1 MARMDTTDTIDT
13 TDTTTDNAPST
24 TSRSHFLRQ
33 AGLGAAGLALTGA
46 LPAALNPGRAHA
58 ALSFANGSLNVSYW
72 TNVVPKKYL
81 QAVFDGFA
89 KQNNVSVKYNALPA
103 VFGDDVQKLTTALSS
118 GYTGYDVLWLDDFM
132 TGTFS
137 TAGWLEPLA
146 VCRRERVFAR
156 DSALG
161 GRFEA
166 ETRTADAIL
175 PFHSTIN
182 EVVKLLSDRLLE
194 GTIPSEI
201 QKSVPPATIKLS
213 TYNGHLYRMPGN
225 AGDVIFF
232 YRKDLFDQAGL
243 SVPKT
248 WADIVKAGKALT
260 KGGRYG
266 IGFAGKNGNTELFNE
281 MCYWMGQAGA
291 DPLHLKTSGAR
302 AALKFVYDML
312 NTYKI
317 MPPDTVTADYT
328 SLQTAFL
335 DSRFAM
341 WPVWDG
347 FYGAFQADPKMS
359 KPGKL
364 AISVPPRGPVN
375 NTSITA
381 SWGWAI
387 SKYSKNKDLA
397 AKFIR
402 YATQSTPEELLV
414 KTGSAPARTSVL
426 SIPSVEKTL
435 RQAPYLALYARQNLT
450 HSRPI
455 TGQAQ
460 RISDAFETVVNQYL
474 NKKISLDDTINQ
486 GQQRIDQILQN
497 S

>member
-1 MARMDTTDTIDT
+1 MTHDDKTHDDSKSVPAS
-13 TDTTTDNAPST
+13 PS
-24 TSRSHFLRQ
+24 RGHFLRQ
-33 AGLGAAGLALTGA
+33 AGLGATGLALGGA
-46 LPAALNPGRAHA
+46 LPGLLNPTGAHA
-58 ALSFANGSLNVSYW
+58 ALSFASGKLNVSYW

-81 QAVFDGFA
+81 QAMFDGFA
-89 KQNNVSVKYNALPA
+89 KKNNIAITYNALPA

-137 TAGWLEPLA
+137 TAGWLDPLESIIP
-146 VCRRERVFAR
+146 RELQQTV
-156 DSALG
+156 
-161 GRFEA
+161 
-166 ETRTADAIL
+166 
-175 PFHSTIN
+175 
-182 EVVKLLSDRLLE
+182 
-194 GTIPSEI
+194 PS
-201 QKSVPPATIKLS
+201 ATIKLS

-232 YRKDLFDQAGL
+232 YRKDLFDKAGL
-243 SVPKT
+243 SVPRT

-281 MCYWMGQAGA
+281 MSYWMGQAGA
-291 DPLHLKTSGAR
+291 DPLHLKTAGAR
-302 AALKFVYDML
+302 TALKFVYDML

-328 SLQTAFL
+328 SLQAGFL

-347 FYGAFQADPKMS
+347 FYGAFQSDPRLAA
-359 KPGKL
+359 PGRL
-364 AISVPPRGPVN
+364 AISVPPHGPVN
-375 NTSITA
+375 NKTITA

-387 SKYSKNKDLA
+387 SKYSKNKDMA
-397 AKFIR
+397 AKFIE
-402 YATQSTPEELLV
+402 YAVGSTPEELLV
-414 KTGSAPARTSVL
+414 RTGSAPARTSVL

-435 RQAPYLALYARQNLT
+435 HQAPYLQLYAKQNLT
-450 HSRPI
+450 TSRPI

-460 RISDAFETVVNQYL
+460 RVSDAFETVINQYL
-474 NKKISLDDTINQ
+474 NKKITLDAAITE
-486 GQQRIDQILQN
+486 GQQRIDQVLQN

>member
-1 MARMDTTDTIDT
+1 MADANTTDTAAE
-13 TDTTTDNAPST
+13 NVPAT
-24 TSRSHFLRQ
+24 TSRGTFLRRT
-33 AGLGAAGLALTGA
+33 GRGAAGLALAGA
-46 LPAALNPGRAHA
+46 LPAALNHGGGLATV
-58 ALSFANGSLNVSYW
+58 SFASGSLNVSYW
-72 TNVVPKKYL
+72 TNVTPLKDL
-81 QAVFDGFA
+81 QAVFNGFA
-89 KQNNVSVKYNALPA
+89 KSSGVNVVYNPLPA

-137 TAGWLEPLA
+137 NAGWLEPLETI
-146 VCRRERVFAR
+146 VPRE
-156 DSALG
+156 
-161 GRFEA
+161 
-166 ETRTADAIL
+166 T
-175 PFHSTIN
+175 
-182 EVVKLLSDRLLE
+182 
-194 GTIPSEI
+194 
-201 QKSVPPATIKLS
+201 QMSVPPATIKLS
-213 TYNGHLYRMPGN
+213 TYNGHLYRVPGN
-225 AGDVIFF
+225 AGDVLFF
-232 YRKDLFDQAGL
+232 YRKDLFAKAGL
-243 SVPKT
+243 SVPQT
-248 WADIVKAGKALT
+248 WNDIVKAGKALT

-291 DPLHLKTSGAR
+291 DPLHLKTPGAR
-302 AALKFVYDML
+302 TALKFVYDML

-317 MPPDTVTADYT
+317 MPADTVTADYT
-328 SLQTAFL
+328 SLQAGFL

-347 FYGAFQADPKMS
+347 FYGAFQANALMS
-359 KPGKL
+359 KPGVL
-364 AISVPPRGPVN
+364 GISTPPRGPAN

-397 AKFIR
+397 AKFIQ
-402 YATQSTPEELLV
+402 YATGAASEEMLV
-414 KTGSAPARTSVL
+414 LTGSAPARTSVL
-426 SIPSVEKTL
+426 SVPSVTKAL
-435 RQAPYLALYARQNLT
+435 HQAPFLAQYAKQGLT

-460 RISDAFETVVNQYL
+460 RISDAFETVINQYL
-474 NKKISLDDTINQ
+474 NRKLTLDDAINQ

>member
-1 MARMDTTDTIDT
+1 MTRDDKTYDDSESI
-13 TDTTTDNAPST
+13 PSSP
-24 TSRSHFLRQ
+24 SRSHFLQQ
-33 AGLGAAGLALTGA
+33 AGLGVAGLALGGA
-46 LPAALNPGRAHA
+46 LPSLLNPTGAHA
-58 ALSFANGSLNVSYW
+58 ALSFASGRLNVTYW

-81 QAVFDGFA
+81 QAMFDGFA
-89 KQNNVSVKYNALPA
+89 KKNNIAITYNALPA

-137 TAGWLEPLA
+137 SAGWLDPL
-146 VCRRERVFAR
+146 E
-156 DSALG
+156 S
-161 GRFEA
+161 
-166 ETRTADAIL
+166 I
-175 PFHSTIN
+175 
-182 EVVKLLSDRLLE
+182 
-194 GTIPSEI
+194 IPREI
-201 QKSVPPATIKLS
+201 QQSVPPATIKLS

-232 YRKDLFDQAGL
+232 YRKDLFDKAGL
-243 SVPKT
+243 SVPRT

-291 DPLHLKTSGAR
+291 DPLHLKTTGAR
-302 AALKFVYDML
+302 TALKFVYDML

-328 SLQTAFL
+328 SLQAGFL

-347 FYGAFQADPKMS
+347 FYGAFQADPRLAA
-359 KPGKL
+359 PGRL
-364 AISVPPRGPVN
+364 GISVPPHGPMN
-375 NTSITA
+375 NKTITA
-381 SWGWAI
+381 AWGWAI
-387 SKYSKNKDLA
+387 SKYSKNKDMA
-397 AKFIR
+397 AKFIE
-402 YATQSTPEELLV
+402 YAAGSGPEELLV
-414 KTGSAPARTSVL
+414 RTGSAPARTSVL
-426 SIPSVEKTL
+426 SIPSVKTTL
-435 RQAPYLALYARQNLT
+435 HQAPYLELYAKQGLT
-450 HSRPI
+450 NSRPI

-460 RISDAFETVVNQYL
+460 RVSDAFETVINQYL
-474 NKKISLDDTINQ
+474 NKKITLDAAITE
-486 GQQRIDQILQN
+486 GQQRIDQVLQN

>member
-1 MARMDTTDTIDT
+1 MARLDTTETIDT
-13 TDTTTDNAPST
+13 TDATTDNARST
-24 TSRSHFLRQ
+24 TSRGRFLQQ

-46 LPAALNPGRAHA
+46 LPAALTPGRAHA

-89 KQNNVSVKYNALPA
+89 KQHNVSITYNALPA

-137 TAGWLEPLA
+137 TAGWLEPL
-146 VCRRERVFAR
+146 
-156 DSALG
+156 
-161 GRFEA
+161 
-166 ETRTADAIL
+166 
-175 PFHSTIN
+175 
-182 EVVKLLSDRLLE
+182 E
-194 GTIPSEI
+194 GIIPSGI

-213 TYNGHLYRMPGN
+213 TYNGHLYRIPGN

-243 SVPKT
+243 GVPKT

-302 AALKFVYDML
+302 TALKFVYDML

-317 MPPDTVTADYT
+317 MPLDTVTADYT

-364 AISVPPRGPVN
+364 AISVPPRGPASN
-375 NTSITA
+375 KTITA

-387 SKYSKNKDLA
+387 SKYSKNKDLS
-397 AKFIR
+397 AKFIQ
-402 YATQSTPEELLV
+402 YATQSGPEELLV
-414 KTGSAPARTSVL
+414 KTGSAPARTEVL
-426 SIPSVEKTL
+426 SVPSVEKTL
-435 RQAPYLALYARQNLT
+435 HQAPYLALYARQNLT

-460 RISDAFETVVNQYL
+460 RVSDAFETVVNQYL
-474 NKKISLDDTINQ
+474 NKKITLDETINQ